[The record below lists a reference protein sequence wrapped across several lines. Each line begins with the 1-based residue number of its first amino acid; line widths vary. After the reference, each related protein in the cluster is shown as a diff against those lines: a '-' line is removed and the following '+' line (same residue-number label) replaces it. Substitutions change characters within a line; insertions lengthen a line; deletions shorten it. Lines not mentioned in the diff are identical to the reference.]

1 MQTYLSRKFLG
12 FLIAP
17 LFLFV
22 PFSAFGCE
30 SAANPLVVEHSIFSD
45 EFLGQ
50 LTIHYPTAQI
60 KKASD
65 DQSEVIVTEL
75 DAKNREQ
82 LLNDLSFYRR
92 NPTLPLENAFASLD
106 NYLPQNDTQKEAL
119 KWARRLVESNLRQ
132 GSGLFLSGQAGLGKT
147 HLSVAVAKELF
158 RRGKNVLYLNSN
170 NSAEVGR
177 YIVESRLDPYDVII
191 LDDFN
196 SGFHCMRDAFR
207 NSLFKVHA
215 KGGKLFVTSNS
226 PFSKIFNEAID
237 NENRAR
243 FADRAKTVFKVLEL
257 QGESYRQATG
267 WFSEEEEK

>member
-1 MQTYLSRKFLG
+1 MQTYISRKFLS
-12 FLIAP
+12 FLIVP
-17 LFLFV
+17 LFLSLSF
-22 PFSAFGCE
+22 PAFGCE

-50 LTIHYPTAQI
+50 LTIHYPAAQI

-82 LLNDLSFYRR
+82 LLNDLSFYRQ

-170 NSAEVGR
+170 NGAEVSR

-226 PFSKIFNEAID
+226 PFNKIFDEAID

-267 WFSEEEEK
+267 WFSEEE